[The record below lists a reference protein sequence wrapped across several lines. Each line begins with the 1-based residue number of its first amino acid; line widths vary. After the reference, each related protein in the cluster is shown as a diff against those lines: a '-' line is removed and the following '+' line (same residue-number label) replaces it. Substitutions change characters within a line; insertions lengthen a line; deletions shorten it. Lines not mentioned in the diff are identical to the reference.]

1 MTDAPRLFGAHD
13 RQVHVENRWELGKYS
28 CKSFSVV
35 VSHIFR
41 MPSGVACA
49 KYIPS
54 QENACASA
62 APAMP
67 TKVHSACAKM
77 CFPVFI
83 IFDYYFGDFLSVSK
97 EVCTGPW
104 HPDQEY

>member
-1 MTDAPRLFGAHD
+1 
-13 RQVHVENRWELGKYS
+13 
-28 CKSFSVV
+28 
-35 VSHIFR
+35 

-67 TKVHSACAKM
+67 TKVHSACAIM

-97 EVCTGPW
+97 EVCAGPW
-104 HPDQEY
+104 HPDHRYLKSLTCKRGTEYQDLRSLSKWGVTNFKYLCPDQEY